1 MMKTEIL
8 FKFAVIRNPEVE
20 ESKPGRTIN
29 FESHQ
34 WVKRITGLA
43 TNNVSLDDARRRVSN
58 DFMDSSTYFLR
69 APNWQP
75 FLARQAEIQRLLKI
89 SENEAQFKSFFN
101 PLLIQINS
109 SFNSLEHFVGSKEF
123 KQLKEQLWHS
133 YYSNVALITR
143 RAQDRPVLEF
153 WLRFWHFLER
163 LVAGDAFKD
172 LINDFNKWSFAVPN
186 QLVRAVK
193 TEDTKES
200 EQQTGS
206 SSIPVSISNKIAET
220 RKTIAQL
227 QATRA
232 QIVKVFHAKL
242 AEVTEKEESEK
253 TKPIPDSGGS
263 TSTRKAPW
271 MLTAKEIG
279 SDAAKALEH
288 LGISLDTHDATQLS
302 ALLERQ
308 EAELESEVFKLEYTK
323 RVTLVRGVP
332 VIVRR
337 KDASNDQIKD

>member
-1 MMKTEIL
+1 MKTEIL
-8 FKFAVIRNPEVE
+8 FKFAVIRNPDIE
-20 ESKPGRTIN
+20 ESTPRRTIN
-29 FESHQ
+29 FDSHQ
-34 WVKRITGLA
+34 WVNRITGLA
-43 TNNVSLDDARRRVSN
+43 TNNVSLEDARRRVSN

-75 FLARQAEIQRLLKI
+75 FLARHAEILRFLKI
-89 SENEAQFKSFFN
+89 SENETQFKSFFN
-101 PLLIQINS
+101 PLLKQINS
-109 SFNSLEHFVGSKEF
+109 SFDSLENFIGSKEF
-123 KQLKEQLWHS
+123 KQLKELLWHS
-133 YYSNVALITR
+133 YYSNITLIDR

-163 LVAGDAFKD
+163 LVAGDDFKE

-186 QLVRAVK
+186 QLVQAVT

-200 EQQTGS
+200 EQNTGS
-206 SSIPVSISNKIAET
+206 SSIPLSISNKIADA
-220 RKTIAQL
+220 RKAIAQL
-227 QATRA
+227 QATRT

-263 TSTRKAPW
+263 ISTKKAPW
-271 MLTAKEIG
+271 ILTAKEIG
-279 SDAAKALEH
+279 SDAAKTLER

-337 KDASNDQIKD
+337 KDATNDQTED